1 MKDLKLFGVCGP
13 AGYGTGFLVSMIE
26 THSNFLKHHARDV
39 YKNNGLSPMLITG
52 PVYSPFTEKIISDRI
67 ENIEKMSMEDPEVN
81 MILKWSIKNL
91 ESYLGLLY
99 DYNYKEIPEHEDS
112 IVIKMPGGLYFNSNF
127 LDVWKE
133 QNCKIII
140 AGGFSKLNELEERR
154 QRVMGE
160 TYSPTDILQTQQG
173 MISRLMEENYEDWL
187 LLDMGKFVFGDHAE
201 YEKLCKFLDVEPNVI
216 SYDATV
222 NLYQYAIW
230 NPQGI
235 R

>member
-13 AGYGTGFLVSMIE
+13 VGYGTGFLISMIE
-26 THSNFLKHHARDV
+26 THNNFLKHHARDV
-39 YKNNGLSPMLITG
+39 YKNNGLSPMLTTG
-52 PVYSPFTEKIISDRI
+52 PVYSPFTEKIILDRI
-67 ENIEKMSMEDPEVN
+67 DQIDNMSMDDIEISTV
-81 MILKWSIKNL
+81 LKWSVKNL

-112 IVIKMPGGLYFNSNF
+112 IVIKMPGSIHFNSHF
-127 LDVWKE
+127 LDVWQE

-140 AGGFSKLNELEERR
+140 AGGISDIHKLEERR
-154 QRVMGE
+154 QRILGDA
-160 TYSPTDILQTQQG
+160 YSPTDILQTQQG
-173 MISRLMEENYEDWL
+173 IMSKLIDKNYEDWL
-187 LLDMGKFVFGDHAE
+187 LLDMSKFVFGDKAE
-201 YEKLCKFLDVEPNVI
+201 YEKLCNFLSVEPNFV